1 MMHHISFCTFYYY
14 IVNHRLINRF
24 IITSKLFIFIRIIEK
39 ITTIFVSSFPTERMP
54 RGGRRPGAGRKS
66 DAQREIVAAESARKR
81 QRIDIGRAN
90 PNTPTIQINQQSV
103 NEHSELF
110 MVFEITF
117 SP

>member
-14 IVNHRLINRF
+14 IVNHHLINRF

-81 QRIDIGRAN
+81 QRIEQQRKA
-90 PNTPTIQINQQSV
+90 TMERQNQRRIA
-103 NEHSELF
+103 
-110 MVFEITF
+110 MAAEIERRLAMKKT
-117 SP
+117 